1 MKHTIIVTFMVA
13 SSVALWLLNDSLRKS
28 QEHINILA
36 EVLEIHEE
44 ALQDHRKALLFIIEE
59 LKGKYI

>member
-44 ALQDHRKALLFIIEE
+44 ALQDHRKALLLIIEE

>member
-1 MKHTIIVTFMVA
+1 MVA

>member
-1 MKHTIIVTFMVA
+1 MVA

-44 ALQDHRKALLFIIEE
+44 ALQDHRKALLLIIEE

>member
-1 MKHTIIVTFMVA
+1 MKPTLIVAFMVA
-13 SSVALWLLNDSLRKS
+13 SSVSLWLLNGSIRKS
-28 QEHINILA
+28 QEHIQILT

-44 ALQDHRKALLFIIEE
+44 ALQEHRKALLLIIEE